1 MALVAGTDRFTKK
14 IMSEELTNNSFDER
28 EEKDYDLENEL
39 MLLKMQ
45 AEFGGQVFF
54 PEDDHI
60 PPELKFELL
69 QSVYDFEEAYR
80 NCVHDLVPV
89 YEKIGSPYFLS
100 GEYLTDE
107 GVAHE
112 FQRIKKIMLENQVIF
127 EHEFDYDKRVLYSFI
142 INELFHISIENIEIK
157 GFYKHFIY
165 EEFYPN
171 LEEDLKRQVT
181 GFLSNLADRRMDEA
195 FNEFN
200 HEIYTSSGWISCEE
214 ACEKIGAFFDEFI
227 NIKVDHL
234 GPITISFENTRAI
247 LSFDVCFTATLDGIE
262 QLRIEGPSKVG
273 CSNVIHNL
281 WLIDSISLPG
291 LQL

>member
-1 MALVAGTDRFTKK
+1 MC
-14 IMSEELTNNSFDER
+14 EELTNNSFEER
-28 EEKDYDLENEL
+28 EDKDYELENEL

-54 PEDDHI
+54 PEEDNI
-60 PPELKFELL
+60 SPELKFELL

-89 YEKIGSPYFLS
+89 YEKIGSPYFIPE
-100 GEYLTDE
+100 EYLTDE
-107 GVAHE
+107 GVSLE
-112 FQRIKKIMLENQVIF
+112 LERLKKIMLENQVIF
-127 EHEFDYDKRVLYSFI
+127 EHEFNYDQRVLYSFI
-142 INELFHISIENIEIK
+142 TRELFQISIENIDIR

-171 LEEDLKRQVT
+171 LEEDLKRQVKS
-181 GFLSNLADRRMDEA
+181 FLTNLVQRRSDEA

-200 HEIYTSSGWISCEE
+200 HEIFTDSGWISCEE
-214 ACEKIGAFFDEFI
+214 ACEKIEAFFDEFI
-227 NIKVDHL
+227 HVKIENL
-234 GPITISFENTRAI
+234 GPMNITFENSRAV
-247 LSFDVCFTATLDGIE
+247 LCFELCLIAMLKGNE
-262 QLRIEGPSKVG
+262 QLRIEGPSKIG

-291 LQL
+291 MQL

>member
-1 MALVAGTDRFTKK
+1 MALDVATNRFTKK
-14 IMSEELTNNSFDER
+14 IMSEELTNNSFEER
-28 EEKDYDLENEL
+28 EEKDYELENEL

-60 PPELKFELL
+60 TPELKFELL

-89 YEKIGSPYFLS
+89 YEKIGSPYFIT

-107 GVAHE
+107 GIAHE
-112 FQRIKKIMLENQVIF
+112 LERLKKIMLENQVIF
-127 EHEFDYDKRVLYSFI
+127 EHEFDYDKRILYSFI
-142 INELFHISIENIEIK
+142 INELFHISIENIEIR

-171 LEEDLKRQVT
+171 IEEDLKRQVS
-181 GFLSNLADRRMDEA
+181 GFISNLTLRRSDEA

-200 HEIYTSSGWISCEE
+200 HEIFTSNGWISCEE
-214 ACEKIGAFFDEFI
+214 ACEKIETFLDDFI
-227 NIKVDHL
+227 HIKIEHL
-234 GPITISFENTRAI
+234 GPIQVAFENTRAV
-247 LSFDVCFTATLDGIE
+247 LSFELCLIATLKGND
-262 QLRIEGPSKVG
+262 QMKIEGSSTIG
-273 CSNVIHNL
+273 FSNVIHNL